1 MWSTRSGD
9 GPGEGKEALQ
19 DVSRAGTGQLSHV
32 RQWYRSQRTNCS
44 QYFAQRR
51 RWTVTVGLG
60 SQSNTAERCCG
71 LCRLP
76 RHTPIPNTLGPPS
89 MNSPVSI
96 ADCLLTALKAWP
108 RASADRKVGWQ
119 TGSGA
124 ENTPDSDNLAPL
136 LQGAALEAP

>member
-1 MWSTRSGD
+1 MWSTSSGD

-19 DVSRAGTGQLSHV
+19 DVSRAGTGQPSHV
-32 RQWYRSQRTNCS
+32 RQRYTSQRTNRL
-44 QYFAQRR
+44 QYFAQRC

-60 SQSNTAERCCG
+60 SQSHTTERGCG
-71 LCRLP
+71 LCRPP
-76 RHTPIPNTLGPPS
+76 RHTPIPDALGPPS

-119 TGSGA
+119 AGSGA
-124 ENTPDSDNLAPL
+124 ENTLDSDNLAPL